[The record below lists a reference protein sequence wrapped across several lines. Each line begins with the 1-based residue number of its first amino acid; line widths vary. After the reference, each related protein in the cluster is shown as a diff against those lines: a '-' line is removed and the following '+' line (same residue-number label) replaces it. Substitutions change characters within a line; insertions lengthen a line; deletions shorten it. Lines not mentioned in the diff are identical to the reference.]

1 MKSIQ
6 TIEDL
11 EMCLNGL
18 YESALELNGLSS
30 VKTQEELFFTYGIY
44 RQLSWQYLLFLQEYC
59 TYHLPNDLEAT
70 QGYDVMADN
79 IIEEA
84 NEQLNDNDLWFN
96 LSAVFLYINDSPL
109 CSKKTFELNQYE
121 ITWHI
126 GALEFAFNNLLK
138 INEVV
143 IDIIKTNYNR
153 RREV

>member
-11 EMCLNGL
+11 EMCLNSL

-30 VKTQEELFFTYGIY
+30 VTTQEELFFTYGIY
-44 RQLSWQYLLFLQEYC
+44 RQLSWQYLLSLQEYC
-59 TYHLPNDLEAT
+59 AHHLPNDSKAT

-96 LSAVFLYINDSPL
+96 ISVVFLYINGSPL
-109 CSKKTFELNQYE
+109 HNKKTFELNQYE
-121 ITWHI
+121 IMWHS
-126 GALEFAFNNLLK
+126 GVLEFAFNNLLK
-138 INEVV
+138 INDT
-143 IDIIKTNYNR
+143 IINIIKTNYNK